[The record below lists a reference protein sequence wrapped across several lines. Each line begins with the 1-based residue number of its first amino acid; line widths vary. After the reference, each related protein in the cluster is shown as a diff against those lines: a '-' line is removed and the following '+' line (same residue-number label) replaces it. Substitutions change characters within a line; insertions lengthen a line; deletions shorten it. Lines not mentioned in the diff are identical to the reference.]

1 MAVTS
6 AHLEFNW
13 VKNPWPNFHFLLSK
27 FVFPLFIF
35 FEFQDWRWPIRDQ
48 RWSHLKTV
56 CPSPR
61 ASHLTG
67 WGSHESMS
75 VCPYCRH
82 PRWGSSWS
90 PRIHLGPLANL
101 LSSWYQDTCCDA
113 NLGRDALPTPF
124 IGALGNV
131 HTPCLV
137 WSLLLQHQ
145 ASLSSCSTLLS
156 PAPGYPAHDL
166 TSPGMLLS
174 PSLPYCLD
182 FLQSSAQC
190 LLSRE
195 SCFSRTGKLPL
206 KEACA
211 ARWSS
216 FFPALL
222 TGPHQLRS
230 DYLIITSNSSSIPSV
245 FPFFLYSSL
254 SLSLFAPRWWYAQ
267 WLAYSR
273 YSVKPFSQSGWK
285 TEDGYGPASLSS

>member
-1 MAVTS
+1 MTKFSLLAQQICLSFVYIFWIPR
-6 AHLEFNW
+6 LEMTHQGSKMKSLKNSLPITTCFPFDWMRISW
-13 VKNPWPNFHFLLSK
+13 VYVWPSL
-27 FVFPLFIF
+27 
-35 FEFQDWRWPIRDQ
+35 
-48 RWSHLKTV
+48 
-56 CPSPR
+56 
-61 ASHLTG
+61 
-67 WGSHESMS
+67 
-75 VCPYCRH
+75 
-82 PRWGSSWS
+82 RWGSSWS

-230 DYLIITSNSSSIPSV
+230 ESLIITSNSSSIPSV

-254 SLSLFAPRWWYAQ
+254 SLSLCPQ
-267 WLAYSR
+267 MVVCPVTSI
-273 YSVKPFSQSGWK
+273 
-285 TEDGYGPASLSS
+285 